1 MAQQLTKGEYFY
13 DTDPGTGLGT
23 AISIT
28 QGDSAVFT
36 SSVITTGLSLGFHT
50 LFTRY
55 CDTNGIWGLYE
66 GRPIYIKGAATST
79 SAQITKAEGFY
90 DSDPGIGNGIPLTV
104 TTGDSVVANLSVTS
118 SGLSSGFHHLFIRF
132 RDADSK
138 WSLYEGR
145 TIFVN
150 SAASAI
156 ATQITAAEAFFDTD
170 PGIGLGAPIAAT
182 TGDSVVANLNIPTT
196 GISQG
201 FHNLFIRFKDL
212 SNKWSLYEGR
222 TVYVADAI
230 QIAATLVKAEAFFDT
245 DPGIG
250 NGFQISFSPA
260 DSLIYTSAIPT
271 TGLSQGIHNL
281 FTRVKDANGKWS
293 LYEGREIVVCN
304 QGPSAAYS
312 FTASGNQV
320 TFTNTSSSDAYAYN
334 WNFGDGA
341 SSAIVAPVHNYANAG
356 TFNACLIATSGCGSD
371 TICQTVSFNCTTP
384 TANFTSSI
392 NNLNVA
398 FTNTSSGGNSY
409 SWNFGDGAT
418 STQAIPSH
426 TFQNTGTYN
435 VCLVATNGCGT
446 NQKCNPVSVTCAIPT
461 ALFSRTINGQ
471 TVTFTNSSS
480 NAAGILWDFGDGQ
493 TSTQYNEVHQYVNAG
508 SFNVKLKVT
517 NGCGS
522 DSLIY
527 IVDVN
532 CTRPTLAYN
541 SFTDGLIAEFEN
553 NTVNGTS
560 YLWKFGDNTQSTLK
574 NPTHIFAATGIYTV
588 CLIGTNSCGSDSICQ
603 TISVCTSPTAN
614 FTSATSGTTVNFTN
628 TSSNG
633 ASSYWTY
640 GNGYATNQVSPG
652 YNYPASGTYNVCLN
666 VSNDCGSD
674 TLCKSVTTFCST
686 IMNQEICLV
695 TVDTMSTHTIIYW
708 EKPAVLDI
716 DSFRVY
722 REVTTGVYSH
732 LGSVHYDSL
741 SEYHDYGADPN
752 VTSYKY
758 KLTVIDSCGNES
770 GATDWSN
777 FHSTIHLQNLGNGNL
792 QWTLYDI
799 ENAGNPVTYYRVYR
813 DDNNTGNFL
822 PISSTIPGG
831 NSTFTDVNSALYSNA
846 NYRVD
851 VAWSI
856 SCTPTRVSVNTTR
869 SNIKHT
875 SMVTGIN
882 SQEGLD
888 ATIIYPN
895 PANEYVNIEL
905 PESIQNATI
914 RIMNSIGQIIVEQTV
929 ISSGNS
935 KTIKQINTSTFAK
948 GIYTIVIESN
958 TAKTF
963 KKLVIN

>member
-1 MAQQLTKGEYFY
+1 MNVCLISYSGCGN
-13 DTDPGTGLGT
+13 DTSCQNVTLNCVSPT
-23 AISIT
+23 AT
-28 QGDSAVFT
+28 FTNSA
-36 SSVITTGLSLGFHT
+36 
-50 LFTRY
+50 
-55 CDTNGIWGLYE
+55 N
-66 GRPIYIKGAATST
+66 
-79 SAQITKAEGFY
+79 
-90 DSDPGIGNGIPLTV
+90 NLTV
-104 TTGDSVVANLSVTS
+104 S
-118 SGLSSGFHHLFIRF
+118 
-132 RDADSK
+132 
-138 WSLYEGR
+138 
-145 TIFVN
+145 
-150 SAASAI
+150 
-156 ATQITAAEAFFDTD
+156 
-170 PGIGLGAPIAAT
+170 
-182 TGDSVVANLNIPTT
+182 
-196 GISQG
+196 
-201 FHNLFIRFKDL
+201 
-212 SNKWSLYEGR
+212 
-222 TVYVADAI
+222 
-230 QIAATLVKAEAFFDT
+230 
-245 DPGIG
+245 
-250 NGFQISFSPA
+250 
-260 DSLIYTSAIPT
+260 
-271 TGLSQGIHNL
+271 
-281 FTRVKDANGKWS
+281 
-293 LYEGREIVVCN
+293 
-304 QGPSAAYS
+304 
-312 FTASGNQV
+312 
-320 TFTNTSSSDAYAYN
+320 FTNTSTGASSVL
-334 WNFGDGA
+334 WNFGDGQT
-341 SSAIVAPVHNYANAG
+341 SALMNPNHV
-356 TFNACLIATSGCGSD
+356 
-371 TICQTVSFNCTTP
+371 
-384 TANFTSSI
+384 
-392 NNLNVA
+392 
-398 FTNTSSGGNSY
+398 
-409 SWNFGDGAT
+409 
-418 STQAIPSH
+418 
-426 TFQNTGTYN
+426 FQNTGTYN
-435 VCLVATNGCGT
+435 VCLTTYNGCGSTTTCQNVNVACVAPVSGFTYIVSGQTVNFTSAATNAYTFVWQFGNSTTNNTSLTPVVQYTNPGTYLVKLIVQNGCGT
-446 NQKCNPVSVTCAIPT
+446 NIYQ
-461 ALFSRTINGQ
+461 IN
-471 TVTFTNSSS
+471 VVVACSSP
-480 NAAGILWDFGDGQ
+480 AAGFNVISSGLSAEVENISVNGTSWLWDFGDA
-493 TSTQYNEVHQYVNAG
+493 T
-508 SFNVKLKVT
+508 T
-517 NGCGS
+517 N
-522 DSLIY
+522 
-527 IVDVN
+527 
-532 CTRPTLAYN
+532 P
-541 SFTDGLIAEFEN
+541 F
-553 NTVNGTS
+553 
-560 YLWKFGDNTQSTLK
+560 K
-574 NPTHIFAATGIYTV
+574 NPAIHTFPSTGSYNV
-588 CLIGTNSCGSDSICQ
+588 CLAATNSCGTDTTCH
-603 TISVCTSPTAN
+603 TVDVCTGPTAN
-614 FTSATSGTTVNFTN
+614 FTSAPSGTTVNFTN
-628 TSSNG
+628 TSSNV

-640 GNGYATNQVSPG
+640 GNGYATNQVSPS

-666 VSNDCGSD
+666 VSNDCGAD
-674 TLCKSVTTFCST
+674 TLCQSITTFCSA

-722 REVTTGVYSH
+722 REVTTNVYGY
-732 LGSVHYDSL
+732 LASVYYDSL